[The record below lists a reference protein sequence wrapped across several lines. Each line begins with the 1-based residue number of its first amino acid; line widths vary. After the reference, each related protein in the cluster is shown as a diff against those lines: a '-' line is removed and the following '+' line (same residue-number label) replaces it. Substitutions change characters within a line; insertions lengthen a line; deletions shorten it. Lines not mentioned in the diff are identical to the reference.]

1 MRKKCAGGL
10 RNSYNAVGMT
20 SFLYRCDN
28 DATYTMCKKEEKT
41 E

>member
-10 RNSYNAVGMT
+10 KNGYNVVGMT

-28 DATYTMCKKEEKT
+28 TASYYG
-41 E
+41 

>member
-10 RNSYNAVGMT
+10 KNSYNAVGMT

-28 DATYTMCKKEEKT
+28 GTPYYAKKRKKKH
-41 E
+41 

>member
-10 RNSYNAVGMT
+10 KNGYNAVGMT

-28 DATYTMCKKEEKT
+28 DASNNV
-41 E
+41 